1 MTIVKGPQLKEW
13 KMGLKLY
20 SNAQSRGLVIEW
32 LLIELGAEFEKIEL
46 AYHTE
51 MKSESYLKINPFG
64 KVPTLVDGEMIVYEM
79 PAICAYLADKFFD
92 QGLAPALD
100 DPKRGL
106 YYRWLFFAAG
116 PWDAANS
123 DRALKVEIS
132 DDQKMYIGYGNFQ
145 DTYTALIQGLEQA
158 QPYLCGEQ
166 FTAADVFVGSML
178 FWQLKMAQ
186 IESHPA
192 IEKYLDAV
200 KSRKNLK
207 NPQTL
212 FAE

>member
-1 MTIVKGPQLKEW
+1 
-13 KMGLKLY
+13 MGLKLY

-64 KVPTLVDGEMIVYEM
+64 KVPTLVDGDVVIYEM
-79 PAICAYLADKFFD
+79 PAICAYLADNFFD

-106 YYRWLFFAAG
+106 YFRWLFFAAG
-116 PWDAANS
+116 PWDAATTG
-123 DRALKVEIS
+123 RALKVEIT
-132 DDQKMYIGYGNFQ
+132 DEQKMHIGYGNFQ

-166 FTAADVFVGSML
+166 FTVADVFVGSML
-178 FWQLKMAQ
+178 FWQLKMAE

-192 IEKYLDAV
+192 IEKYLNSI
-200 KSRKNLK
+200 KNRKNLR
-207 NPQTL
+207 NNQVL
-212 FAE
+212 FSD

>member
-1 MTIVKGPQLKEW
+1 
-13 KMGLKLY
+13 MGLKLY

-51 MKSESYLKINPFG
+51 MKSESYLNINPFG
-64 KVPTLVDGEMIVYEM
+64 KVPTLVDGDVVIYEM

-106 YYRWLFFAAG
+106 YFRWLFFAAG
-116 PWDAANS
+116 PWDAATT
-123 DRALKVEIS
+123 DRALKVEVT
-132 DDQKMYIGYGNFQ
+132 DEQKMHIGYGNFQ
-145 DTYTALIQGLEQA
+145 DSYTALIQGLEQA

-166 FTAADVFVGSML
+166 FTVADVFVGSML
-178 FWQLKMAQ
+178 FWQLKMAE

-192 IEKYLDAV
+192 IEKYLNSI
-200 KSRKNLK
+200 KSRKNLR
-207 NPQTL
+207 NNQAL
-212 FAE
+212 FSD

>member
-1 MTIVKGPQLKEW
+1 
-13 KMGLKLY
+13 MGLKLY

-51 MKSESYLKINPFG
+51 IKSESYLKINPFG
-64 KVPTLVDGEMIVYEM
+64 KVPTLVDGDVVIYEM

-106 YYRWLFFAAG
+106 YFRWLFFAAG
-116 PWDAANS
+116 PWDAATT
-123 DRALKVEIS
+123 DRALKVEITNE
-132 DDQKMYIGYGNFQ
+132 QKMHIGYGNFQ

-166 FTAADVFVGSML
+166 FTVADVFVGSML
-178 FWQLKMAQ
+178 FWQLKMAE

-192 IEKYLDAV
+192 IEKYLNSI
-200 KSRKNLK
+200 KSRKNLR
-207 NPQTL
+207 NNQAL
-212 FAE
+212 FRD

>member
-1 MTIVKGPQLKEW
+1 
-13 KMGLKLY
+13 MGLKLY

-64 KVPTLVDGEMIVYEM
+64 KVPTLVDGDVVIYEM

-106 YYRWLFFAAG
+106 SFRWLFFAAG
-116 PWDAANS
+116 PWDAATT
-123 DRALKVEIS
+123 DRALKVEIT
-132 DDQKMYIGYGNFQ
+132 DEQKMHIGYGNFQ

-166 FTAADVFVGSML
+166 FTVADVFVGSML
-178 FWQLKMAQ
+178 FWQLKMAE

-192 IEKYLDAV
+192 IEKYLNSI
-200 KSRKNLK
+200 KNRKNLR
-207 NPQTL
+207 NNQAL
-212 FAE
+212 FSD

>member
-1 MTIVKGPQLKEW
+1 
-13 KMGLKLY
+13 MGLKLY

-64 KVPTLVDGEMIVYEM
+64 KVPTLVDGDMVIYEM

-106 YYRWLFFAAG
+106 YFRWLFFAAG
-116 PWDAANS
+116 PWDAATT
-123 DRALKVEIS
+123 DRALKVEIT
-132 DDQKMYIGYGNFQ
+132 DEQKMHIGYGNFQ

-166 FTAADVFVGSML
+166 FTVADVFVGSML
-178 FWQLKMAQ
+178 FWQLKMAE
-186 IESHPA
+186 IESNPA
-192 IEKYLDAV
+192 IDKYLNSI
-200 KSRKNLK
+200 KSRKNLR
-207 NPQTL
+207 NNQAL
-212 FAE
+212 FSD

>member
-1 MTIVKGPQLKEW
+1 
-13 KMGLKLY
+13 MGLKLY

-64 KVPTLVDGEMIVYEM
+64 KVPTLVDGDVVIYEM
-79 PAICAYLADKFFD
+79 PAICAYLADNFFD

-106 YYRWLFFAAG
+106 YFRWLFFAAG
-116 PWDAANS
+116 PWDAATT
-123 DRALKVEIS
+123 DRALKVEIT
-132 DDQKMYIGYGNFQ
+132 DEQKMHIGYGNFQ

-166 FTAADVFVGSML
+166 FTVADVFVGSML
-178 FWQLKMAQ
+178 FWQLKMAE

-192 IEKYLDAV
+192 IEKYLNSI
-200 KSRKNLK
+200 KNRKNLR
-207 NPQTL
+207 NNQAL
-212 FAE
+212 FSD

>member
-1 MTIVKGPQLKEW
+1 
-13 KMGLKLY
+13 MGLKLY
-20 SNAQSRGLVIEW
+20 TNAQSRGLVIEW

-46 AYHTE
+46 AFYTE

-64 KVPTLVDGEMIVYEM
+64 KVPTLVDGDIVIYEM
-79 PAICAYLADKFFD
+79 AAICAYLADKFFD

-166 FTAADVFVGSML
+166 FTAADVFVASML

-186 IESHPA
+186 IESHPE

>member
-1 MTIVKGPQLKEW
+1 
-13 KMGLKLY
+13 MGLKLY

-64 KVPTLVDGEMIVYEM
+64 KVPTLVDGDVVIYEM

-106 YYRWLFFAAG
+106 YFRWLFFAAG
-116 PWDAANS
+116 PWDAATT
-123 DRALKVEIS
+123 DRALKVEIT
-132 DDQKMYIGYGNFQ
+132 DEQKMHIGYGNFQ

-166 FTAADVFVGSML
+166 FTVADVFIGSML
-178 FWQLKMAQ
+178 FWQLKMAE

-192 IEKYLDAV
+192 IGKYLNSI
-200 KSRKNLK
+200 KNRKNLR
-207 NPQTL
+207 NNQAL
-212 FAE
+212 FSD

>member
-1 MTIVKGPQLKEW
+1 
-13 KMGLKLY
+13 MGLKLY

-32 LLIELGAEFEKIEL
+32 LLIELGAGFEKIEL

-51 MKSESYLKINPFG
+51 MKSESYLNINPFG
-64 KVPTLVDGEMIVYEM
+64 KVPTLVDGDVVIYEM

-106 YYRWLFFAAG
+106 YFRWLFFAAG
-116 PWDAANS
+116 PWDAATT
-123 DRALKVEIS
+123 DRALKVEVT
-132 DDQKMYIGYGNFQ
+132 DEQKMHIGYGNFQ
-145 DTYTALIQGLEQA
+145 DSYTALIQGLEQA

-166 FTAADVFVGSML
+166 FTVADVFVGSML
-178 FWQLKMAQ
+178 FWQLKMAE

-192 IEKYLDAV
+192 IEKYLNSI
-200 KSRKNLK
+200 KSRKNLR
-207 NPQTL
+207 NNQVL
-212 FAE
+212 FSD

>member
-1 MTIVKGPQLKEW
+1 
-13 KMGLKLY
+13 MGLKLY

-64 KVPTLVDGEMIVYEM
+64 KVPTLVDGDVVIYEM

-106 YYRWLFFAAG
+106 YFRWLFFAAG
-116 PWDAANS
+116 PWDAATT
-123 DRALKVEIS
+123 DRALKVEIT
-132 DDQKMYIGYGNFQ
+132 DEQKMHIGYGNFQ
-145 DTYTALIQGLEQA
+145 DTYTALIQGLQQA

-166 FTAADVFVGSML
+166 FTVADVFVGSML
-178 FWQLKMAQ
+178 FWQLKMAE

-192 IEKYLDAV
+192 IEKYLNSI
-200 KSRKNLK
+200 KSRKNLR
-207 NPQTL
+207 NNQVL
-212 FAE
+212 FSD

>member
-1 MTIVKGPQLKEW
+1 
-13 KMGLKLY
+13 MGLKLY

-64 KVPTLVDGEMIVYEM
+64 KVPTLVDGDMVIYEM

-106 YYRWLFFAAG
+106 YFRWLFFAAG
-116 PWDAANS
+116 PWDAATT
-123 DRALKVEIS
+123 DRALKVEIT
-132 DDQKMYIGYGNFQ
+132 DEQKMHIGYGNFQ
-145 DTYTALIQGLEQA
+145 DTYTALIQGLQQA

-166 FTAADVFVGSML
+166 FTVADVFVGSML
-178 FWQLKMAQ
+178 FWQLKMAE

-192 IEKYLDAV
+192 IEKYLNSI
-200 KSRKNLK
+200 KSRKNLR
-207 NPQTL
+207 NNQAL
-212 FAE
+212 FSD

>member
-1 MTIVKGPQLKEW
+1 
-13 KMGLKLY
+13 MGLKLY

-64 KVPTLVDGEMIVYEM
+64 KVPTLVDGDVVIYEM
-79 PAICAYLADKFFD
+79 PAICAYLADNFFD

-106 YYRWLFFAAG
+106 YFRWLFFAAG
-116 PWDAANS
+116 PWDAATT
-123 DRALKVEIS
+123 DRALKVEIT
-132 DDQKMYIGYGNFQ
+132 DEQKMHIGYGNFQ

-166 FTAADVFVGSML
+166 FTVADVFVGSML
-178 FWQLKMAQ
+178 FWQLKMAE

-192 IEKYLDAV
+192 IEKYLNSI
-200 KSRKNLK
+200 KSRKNLR
-207 NPQTL
+207 NNQVL
-212 FAE
+212 FSD

>member
-1 MTIVKGPQLKEW
+1 
-13 KMGLKLY
+13 MGLKLY

-51 MKSESYLKINPFG
+51 MKSESYLNINPFG
-64 KVPTLVDGEMIVYEM
+64 KVPTLVDGDVVIYEM

-106 YYRWLFFAAG
+106 YFRWLFFAAG
-116 PWDAANS
+116 PWDAATT
-123 DRALKVEIS
+123 DRALKVEIT
-132 DDQKMYIGYGNFQ
+132 DEQKMHIGYGNFQ
-145 DTYTALIQGLEQA
+145 DSYTALIQGLEQA

-166 FTAADVFVGSML
+166 FTVADVFVGSML
-178 FWQLKMAQ
+178 FWQLKMAE
-186 IESHPA
+186 IESNPA
-192 IEKYLDAV
+192 IDKYLNSI
-200 KSRKNLK
+200 KSRKNLR
-207 NPQTL
+207 NNQAL
-212 FAE
+212 FSD

>member
-1 MTIVKGPQLKEW
+1 
-13 KMGLKLY
+13 MGLKLY

-64 KVPTLVDGEMIVYEM
+64 KVPTLVDGDMVIYEM

-92 QGLAPALD
+92 QRLAPALD

-106 YYRWLFFAAG
+106 YFRWLFFAAG
-116 PWDAANS
+116 PWDAATT
-123 DRALKVEIS
+123 DRALKVEIT
-132 DDQKMYIGYGNFQ
+132 DEQKMHIGYGNFQ

-166 FTAADVFVGSML
+166 FTVADVFVGSML
-178 FWQLKMAQ
+178 FWQLKMAEL
-186 IESHPA
+186 ESHPA
-192 IEKYLDAV
+192 IEKYLNSI
-200 KSRKNLK
+200 KSRKNLR
-207 NPQTL
+207 NNQAL
-212 FAE
+212 FSD

>member
-1 MTIVKGPQLKEW
+1 
-13 KMGLKLY
+13 MGLKLY

-64 KVPTLVDGEMIVYEM
+64 KVPTLVDGDVVIYEM

-106 YYRWLFFAAG
+106 YFRWLFFAAG
-116 PWDAANS
+116 PWDAATT
-123 DRALKVEIS
+123 DRALKVEIT
-132 DDQKMYIGYGNFQ
+132 DEQKMHIGYGNFQ

-166 FTAADVFVGSML
+166 FTVADVFVGSML
-178 FWQLKMAQ
+178 FWQLKMAE

-192 IEKYLDAV
+192 IGKYLNSI
-200 KSRKNLK
+200 KNRKNLR
-207 NPQTL
+207 NNQAL
-212 FAE
+212 FSD

>member
-1 MTIVKGPQLKEW
+1 
-13 KMGLKLY
+13 MGLKLY

-51 MKSESYLKINPFG
+51 MKSASYLKINPFG
-64 KVPTLVDGEMIVYEM
+64 KVPTLVDGDVVIYEM

-106 YYRWLFFAAG
+106 YFRWLFFAAG
-116 PWDAANS
+116 PWDAATT
-123 DRALKVEIS
+123 DRALKVEIT
-132 DDQKMYIGYGNFQ
+132 DEQKMHIGYGNFQ

-166 FTAADVFVGSML
+166 FTVADVFVGSML
-178 FWQLKMAQ
+178 FWQLKMAE

-192 IEKYLDAV
+192 IEKYLNSI
-200 KSRKNLK
+200 KNRKNLR
-207 NPQTL
+207 NNQVL
-212 FAE
+212 FSD

>member
-1 MTIVKGPQLKEW
+1 
-13 KMGLKLY
+13 MGLKLY

-51 MKSESYLKINPFG
+51 MKSESYLNINPFG
-64 KVPTLVDGEMIVYEM
+64 KVPTLVDGDVVIYEM

-106 YYRWLFFAAG
+106 YFRWLFFAAG
-116 PWDAANS
+116 PWDAATT
-123 DRALKVEIS
+123 DRVLKVEVT
-132 DDQKMYIGYGNFQ
+132 DEQKMHIGYGNFQ
-145 DTYTALIQGLEQA
+145 DSYTALIQGLEQA

-166 FTAADVFVGSML
+166 FTVADVFVGSML
-178 FWQLKMAQ
+178 FWQLKMAE
-186 IESHPA
+186 IESHSA
-192 IEKYLDAV
+192 IEKYLNSI
-200 KSRKNLK
+200 KSRKNLR
-207 NPQTL
+207 NNQVL
-212 FAE
+212 FSD

>member
-1 MTIVKGPQLKEW
+1 ME

-64 KVPTLVDGEMIVYEM
+64 KVPTLVDGDVVIYEM

-106 YYRWLFFAAG
+106 YFRWLFFAAG
-116 PWDAANS
+116 PWDAATT
-123 DRALKVEIS
+123 DRALKVEIT
-132 DDQKMYIGYGNFQ
+132 DEQKMHIGYGNFQ
-145 DTYTALIQGLEQA
+145 DTYTTLIQGLEQA

-166 FTAADVFVGSML
+166 FTVADVFVGSML
-178 FWQLKMAQ
+178 FWQLKMAE

-192 IEKYLDAV
+192 IEKYLNSI
-200 KSRKNLK
+200 KSRKNLR
-207 NPQTL
+207 NNQAL
-212 FAE
+212 FSD

>member
-1 MTIVKGPQLKEW
+1 
-13 KMGLKLY
+13 MGLKLY

-64 KVPTLVDGEMIVYEM
+64 KVPTLVDGDVVIYEM

-106 YYRWLFFAAG
+106 YFRWLFFAAG
-116 PWDAANS
+116 PWDAATT
-123 DRALKVEIS
+123 DRALKVEIT
-132 DDQKMYIGYGNFQ
+132 DEQKMHIGYGNFQ

-166 FTAADVFVGSML
+166 FTVADVFVGSML
-178 FWQLKMAQ
+178 FWQLKMAE
-186 IESHPA
+186 IESHPT
-192 IEKYLDAV
+192 IEKYLNSI
-200 KSRKNLK
+200 KSRKNLR
-207 NPQTL
+207 NNQAL
-212 FAE
+212 FSD

>member
-1 MTIVKGPQLKEW
+1 
-13 KMGLKLY
+13 MGLKLY

-64 KVPTLVDGEMIVYEM
+64 KVPTLVDGDVVIYEM

-106 YYRWLFFAAG
+106 YFRWLFFAAG
-116 PWDAANS
+116 PWDAAMT
-123 DRALKVEIS
+123 DRALKVEIT
-132 DDQKMYIGYGNFQ
+132 DEQKMHIGYGNFQ
-145 DTYTALIQGLEQA
+145 DTYTALIQSLEQA

-166 FTAADVFVGSML
+166 FTVADVFVGSML
-178 FWQLKMAQ
+178 FWQLKMAE

-192 IEKYLDAV
+192 IEKYLNSI
-200 KSRKNLK
+200 KNRKNLR
-207 NPQTL
+207 NNQAL
-212 FAE
+212 FSD

>member
-1 MTIVKGPQLKEW
+1 
-13 KMGLKLY
+13 MGLKLY

-64 KVPTLVDGEMIVYEM
+64 KVPTLVDGDVVIYEM

-106 YYRWLFFAAG
+106 YFRWLFFAAG
-116 PWDAANS
+116 PWDAATT
-123 DRALKVEIS
+123 DRALKVEIT
-132 DDQKMYIGYGNFQ
+132 DEQKMHIGYGNFQ

-166 FTAADVFVGSML
+166 FTVADVFVGSML
-178 FWQLKMAQ
+178 FWQLKMAE

-192 IEKYLDAV
+192 IEKYLNSI
-200 KSRKNLK
+200 KSRKNLR
-207 NPQTL
+207 NNQAL
-212 FAE
+212 FRD

>member
-1 MTIVKGPQLKEW
+1 
-13 KMGLKLY
+13 MGLKLY

-64 KVPTLVDGEMIVYEM
+64 KVPTLVDGDVVIYEM

-106 YYRWLFFAAG
+106 YFRWLFFAAG
-116 PWDAANS
+116 PWDAATT
-123 DRALKVEIS
+123 DRALKVEIT
-132 DDQKMYIGYGNFQ
+132 DEQKMHIGYGNFQ

-166 FTAADVFVGSML
+166 FTVADVFVGSML
-178 FWQLKMAQ
+178 FWQLKMAE

-192 IEKYLDAV
+192 IEQYINSI
-200 KSRKNLK
+200 KSRKNLR
-207 NPQTL
+207 NNQAL
-212 FAE
+212 FRD

>member
-1 MTIVKGPQLKEW
+1 
-13 KMGLKLY
+13 MGLKLY
-20 SNAQSRGLVIEW
+20 TNAQSRGLVIEW

-64 KVPTLVDGEMIVYEM
+64 KVPTLVDGDIVIYEM
-79 PAICAYLADKFFD
+79 AAICAYLADKFFD

-192 IEKYLDAV
+192 IEKYLDVV

>member
-1 MTIVKGPQLKEW
+1 
-13 KMGLKLY
+13 MGLKLY
-20 SNAQSRGLVIEW
+20 TNAQSRGLVIEW
-32 LLIELGAEFEKIEL
+32 LLIELGVEFEKIEL
-46 AYHTE
+46 AFYTE

-64 KVPTLVDGEMIVYEM
+64 KVPTLVDGDIVIYEM
-79 PAICAYLADKFFD
+79 AAICAYLADKFFD

-106 YYRWLFFAAG
+106 YYRWLLFVAG

-132 DDQKMYIGYGNFQ
+132 DDQKKHIGYGNFQ

-178 FWQLKMAQ
+178 FWQLKMAE

-200 KSRKNLK
+200 KSRKNLR

>member
-1 MTIVKGPQLKEW
+1 
-13 KMGLKLY
+13 MGLKLY
-20 SNAQSRGLVIEW
+20 SNAQSRGLVVEW

-46 AYHTE
+46 AFHTE

-64 KVPTLVDGEMIVYEM
+64 KVPTLVDGDVVIYEM
-79 PAICAYLADKFFD
+79 AAICAYLADKFFD

-106 YYRWLFFAAG
+106 YFRWLFFAAG
-116 PWDAANS
+116 PWDAANT
-123 DRALKVEIS
+123 DRAFNIEIG
-132 DDQKMYIGYGNFQ
+132 DEQKMHIGYGNFQ

-178 FWQLKMAQ
+178 FWQLKMAL
-186 IESHPA
+186 IESHPV
-192 IEKYLDAV
+192 IEQYIDTIKN
-200 KSRKNLK
+200 RKNLR
-207 NPQTL
+207 NPQAL
-212 FAE
+212 FVD

>member
-1 MTIVKGPQLKEW
+1 
-13 KMGLKLY
+13 MGLKLY

-64 KVPTLVDGEMIVYEM
+64 KVPTLVDGDVVIYEM

-106 YYRWLFFAAG
+106 YFRWLFFAAG
-116 PWDAANS
+116 PWDAATT
-123 DRALKVEIS
+123 DRALKVEITNE
-132 DDQKMYIGYGNFQ
+132 QKMHIGYGNFQ

-166 FTAADVFVGSML
+166 FTVADVFVGSML
-178 FWQLKMAQ
+178 FWQLKMAE

-192 IEKYLDAV
+192 IEKYLNSI
-200 KSRKNLK
+200 KSRKNLR
-207 NPQTL
+207 NNQAL
-212 FAE
+212 FSG

>member
-1 MTIVKGPQLKEW
+1 ME

-64 KVPTLVDGEMIVYEM
+64 KVPTLVDGDVVIYEM

-106 YYRWLFFAAG
+106 YFRWLFFAAG
-116 PWDAANS
+116 PWDAAMT
-123 DRALKVEIS
+123 DRALKVEIT
-132 DDQKMYIGYGNFQ
+132 DEQKMHIGYGNFQ

-166 FTAADVFVGSML
+166 FTVADVFVGSML
-178 FWQLKMAQ
+178 FWQLKMAE

-192 IEKYLDAV
+192 IEKYLNSI
-200 KSRKNLK
+200 KSRKNLR
-207 NPQTL
+207 NNQAL
-212 FAE
+212 FSD

>member
-1 MTIVKGPQLKEW
+1 
-13 KMGLKLY
+13 MGLKLY

-200 KSRKNLK
+200 KSRKNLR
-207 NPQTL
+207 NPQSL

>member
-1 MTIVKGPQLKEW
+1 
-13 KMGLKLY
+13 MGLKLY

-51 MKSESYLKINPFG
+51 MKSESYLNINPFG
-64 KVPTLVDGEMIVYEM
+64 KVPTLVDGDVVIYEM

-106 YYRWLFFAAG
+106 YFRWLFFAAG
-116 PWDAANS
+116 PWDAATT
-123 DRALKVEIS
+123 DRALKVEVT
-132 DDQKMYIGYGNFQ
+132 DEQKMHIGYGNFQ
-145 DTYTALIQGLEQA
+145 DSYTALIQGLEQA

-166 FTAADVFVGSML
+166 FTVADVFVGSML
-178 FWQLKMAQ
+178 FWQLKMAE

-192 IEKYLDAV
+192 IEKYLNSI
-200 KSRKNLK
+200 KSRKNLR
-207 NPQTL
+207 NNQVL
-212 FAE
+212 FSY

>member
-1 MTIVKGPQLKEW
+1 
-13 KMGLKLY
+13 MGLKLY

-64 KVPTLVDGEMIVYEM
+64 KVPTLVDGDVVIYEM

-106 YYRWLFFAAG
+106 YFRWLFFAAG
-116 PWDAANS
+116 PWDAATT
-123 DRALKVEIS
+123 DRALKVEIT
-132 DDQKMYIGYGNFQ
+132 DEQKMHIGYGNFQ

-166 FTAADVFVGSML
+166 FTVADVFVGSML
-178 FWQLKMAQ
+178 FWQLKMAE

-192 IEKYLDAV
+192 IEKYLNSI
-200 KSRKNLK
+200 KSRKNLR
-207 NPQTL
+207 NNQVL
-212 FAE
+212 FSD

>member
-1 MTIVKGPQLKEW
+1 
-13 KMGLKLY
+13 MGLKLY

-51 MKSESYLKINPFG
+51 IKSESYLNINPFG
-64 KVPTLVDGEMIVYEM
+64 KVPTLVDGDMVIYEM

-106 YYRWLFFAAG
+106 YFRWLFFAAG
-116 PWDAANS
+116 PWDAATT
-123 DRALKVEIS
+123 DRTLKVEIT
-132 DDQKMYIGYGNFQ
+132 DEQKMHIGYGNFQ

-166 FTAADVFVGSML
+166 FTVADVFVGSML
-178 FWQLKMAQ
+178 FWQLKMAE

-192 IEKYLDAV
+192 IEKYLNSI
-200 KSRKNLK
+200 KSRKNLR
-207 NPQTL
+207 NNQVL
-212 FAE
+212 FSD

>member
-1 MTIVKGPQLKEW
+1 
-13 KMGLKLY
+13 MGLKLY

-51 MKSESYLKINPFG
+51 MKSESYLNINPFG
-64 KVPTLVDGEMIVYEM
+64 KVPTLVDGDVVIYEM

-106 YYRWLFFAAG
+106 YFRWLFFAAG
-116 PWDAANS
+116 PWDAATT
-123 DRALKVEIS
+123 DRALKVEVT
-132 DDQKMYIGYGNFQ
+132 DEQKMHIGYGNFQ
-145 DTYTALIQGLEQA
+145 DSYTALIQGLEQA

-166 FTAADVFVGSML
+166 FTVADVFVGSML
-178 FWQLKMAQ
+178 FWQLKMAE

-192 IEKYLDAV
+192 IEKYLNSI
-200 KSRKNLK
+200 KSRKKLK
-207 NPQTL
+207 K
-212 FAE
+212 

>member
-1 MTIVKGPQLKEW
+1 
-13 KMGLKLY
+13 MGLKLY

-64 KVPTLVDGEMIVYEM
+64 KVPTLVDGDVVIYEM

-92 QGLAPALD
+92 KGLAPALD

-106 YYRWLFFAAG
+106 YFRWLFFAAG
-116 PWDAANS
+116 PWDAATT
-123 DRALKVEIS
+123 DRALKVEIT
-132 DDQKMYIGYGNFQ
+132 DEQKMHIGYGNFQ

-166 FTAADVFVGSML
+166 FTVADVFVGSML
-178 FWQLKMAQ
+178 FWQLKMAE

-192 IEKYLDAV
+192 IEKYLNSI
-200 KSRKNLK
+200 KSRKNLR
-207 NPQTL
+207 NNQAL
-212 FAE
+212 FSD

>member
-1 MTIVKGPQLKEW
+1 ME

-64 KVPTLVDGEMIVYEM
+64 KVPTLVDGDVVIYEM

-106 YYRWLFFAAG
+106 YFRWLFFAAG
-116 PWDAANS
+116 PWDAATT
-123 DRALKVEIS
+123 DRALKVEIT
-132 DDQKMYIGYGNFQ
+132 DEQKMHIGYGNFQ

-166 FTAADVFVGSML
+166 FTVADVFVGSML
-178 FWQLKMAQ
+178 FWQLKMAEL
-186 IESHPA
+186 ESHPA
-192 IEKYLDAV
+192 IEKYLNSI
-200 KSRKNLK
+200 KSRKNLR
-207 NPQTL
+207 NNQAL
-212 FAE
+212 FSD